1 MTKLMELGPGNTK
14 DASRERAWDP
24 QGIRG
29 ATDATE
35 PQVVHKGQQRRNQ
48 IKQNIE
54 GVGPHTL

>member
-1 MTKLMELGPGNTK
+1 MNLMGLIPGNTK
-14 DASRERAWDP
+14 DSANNCVWDT

-35 PQVVHKGQQRRNQ
+35 PQLVHKGQQRRSQ